1 MTGYVIALIL
11 LIILLFFYKRI
22 IEYKRSLE
30 NMQTR
35 FKDILNLDEEKENLE
50 RDIKSLK
57 DEVHSQKQK
66 TYLIAEIKEK
76 LQNDIEEL
84 EETKEFYELGV
95 YEPKYY
101 YEFSEEYREK
111 LNEINEEIKD
121 VIKDKGAVIC
131 RTNWVVNNDKRKGQ
145 KMTNDNIKLMLRAF
159 NGEVDAA
166 IAKVKFSNIKTM
178 ENRIRKSFE
187 TINKLNEV
195 NDCYITNK
203 YLELRLEELHL
214 NYEMSVKIQEEK
226 EELRRI
232 REEERENEKAQKE
245 FEKAKL
251 EAEKEEA
258 RAQKALEKAEEKLKK
273 AHGIEVEKLNLQIE
287 ALKLQLETAHE
298 NKQKAISMA
307 QITKSGYVYV
317 ISNIGSFGEDVY
329 KIGMTRRLEPM
340 DRVRELGDASVP
352 FNFDV
357 HAMIFSK
364 NAPELEKLLHKEFY
378 NQRLNKI
385 NDRREFFKVSLK
397 RIEEVAQRYDAD
409 IKFTYE
415 AEAEQY
421 RRSLEI
427 EKELNKK
434 KKKQEKNKAER
445 DYQEI
450 SETIKNI

>member
-1 MTGYVIALIL
+1 MLGYIIAIGL
-11 LIILLFFYKRI
+11 LIIILSFYKKNS
-22 IEYKRSLE
+22 EYKKELE
-30 NMQTR
+30 KMKVR
-35 FKDILNLDEEKENLE
+35 FKDVLDLDEEKEKIQNNIEKLE
-50 RDIKSLK
+50 K
-57 DEVHSQKQK
+57 EVQTQKQK

-76 LQNDIEEL
+76 LQNEVEEL

-95 YEPKYY
+95 YKPKYY

-111 LNEINEEIKD
+111 IDEINEEIKF

-131 RTNWVVNNDKRKGQ
+131 RTQWTVNNDKRKGQ

-187 TINKLNEV
+187 IINRLNEV

-203 YLELRLEELHL
+203 YLELRLEELYL
-214 NYEMSVKIQEEK
+214 NYEMSVKLQEEK

-232 REEERENEKAQKE
+232 REEERENEKAQRE

-251 EAEKEEA
+251 EAEKEEL

-273 AHGIEVEKLNLQIE
+273 AHGIELEKLNLQIE

-427 EKELNKK
+427 EKELNKESV
-434 KKKQEKNKAER
+434 KQEKNKSER

-450 SETIKNI
+450 LETIKNI